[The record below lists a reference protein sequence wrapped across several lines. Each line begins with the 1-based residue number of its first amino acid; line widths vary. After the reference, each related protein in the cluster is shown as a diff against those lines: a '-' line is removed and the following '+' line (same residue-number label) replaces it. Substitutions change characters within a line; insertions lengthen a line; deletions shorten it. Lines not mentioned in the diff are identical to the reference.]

1 LTSKPYKNAVVTG
14 ATSGIGAATVRALC
28 ADGFSV
34 LAIAR
39 RADRLAV
46 LAQETGCRVA
56 AIDIRETDRIRD
68 EIARFAPDIVVNN
81 AGVGHG
87 IAGLAGLAPDEIAHS
102 IETNL
107 IAPIQITAVA
117 LAGMKQRGNGHIVNI
132 GSIAGLHAGVSAL
145 YGAGKSAIHR
155 FGQNLRN
162 ELGGTGIRVTEI
174 CPGRVSSEFYD
185 QAIGEK
191 ARLAVMKHT
200 GITELRPEDVADA
213 ILYSINAPLHVNIA
227 TIELL
232 PTEQSVGSVSVKPA
246 IGKSGDSTK
255 PI

>member
-1 LTSKPYKNAVVTG
+1 MSENPSRKAVVTG

-28 ADGFSV
+28 ADGITV

-39 RADRLAV
+39 RTDRLAE
-46 LAQETGCRVA
+46 LSEETGCHTA
-56 AIDIRETDRIRD
+56 AIDVRETGQIRD
-68 EIARFAPDIVVNN
+68 ELTAFDPDIIVNN

-87 IAGLAGLAPDEIAHS
+87 IAGLAGLEPDEIARA

-107 IAPIQITAVA
+107 IAPIQITAAA
-117 LAGMKQRGNGHIVNI
+117 LHGMKQRGNGHIVNI

-145 YGAGKSAIHR
+145 YGAGKTAIHR
-155 FGQNLRN
+155 FSQNLRN

-174 CPGRVSSEFYD
+174 CPGRVSTEFYD
-185 QAIGEK
+185 QAVGEK
-191 ARLAVMKHT
+191 ERLATMKQT
-200 GITELRPEDVADA
+200 GIVELQPEDVADA

-232 PTEQSVGSVSVKPA
+232 PTEQSVGGVTVLPA
-246 IGKSGDSTK
+246 IGKSTRTDR
-255 PI
+255 